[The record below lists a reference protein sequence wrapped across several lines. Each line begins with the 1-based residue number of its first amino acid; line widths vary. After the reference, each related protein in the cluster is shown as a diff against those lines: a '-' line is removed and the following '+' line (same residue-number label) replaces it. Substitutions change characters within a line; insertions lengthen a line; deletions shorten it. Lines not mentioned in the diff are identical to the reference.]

1 MNLLIK
7 SAIYFSFTLI
17 ASFFTVF
24 SLSAEGVDN
33 NNPANTR
40 LGYYPGD
47 YSQHK
52 VLGNSLPPTWRP
64 FNDQSPWNTP
74 IAKNPKIHKDSIAI
88 VTNMSELATK
98 AIVNK
103 KRTGVF
109 RFANTYVP
117 PIWVINSSNVQK
129 MRARSPYPFEIW
141 DDDFDGLTEKVMP
154 MEFDR
159 ITRTPLM
166 YGEDSPD
173 GHIIIVDPFTNLLY
187 EMSYFR
193 RGQEFHPDGTIN
205 CSTFNIWDLTG
216 TGVGDGNESKR
227 RWRARGS
234 RGSGFPAIAGLIRP
248 EEFEAG
254 EINHALMFAF
264 RKNRKG
270 VYLPPAA
277 RTDGKSNAP
286 NTPIEGMR
294 FQLDPDLTEADFDSW
309 GLSREGKIIAR
320 AMQRYGLYNGDN
332 GGSMALQAALLASS
346 PETSKKI
353 WNKKYKNFWKQPNKI
368 PVSYLRALDTGTPI
382 SKNPDDPD
390 SAGNGSTVIRPLI
403 LPVSGNFSKT
413 QEVTIRTATPGA
425 SIYYTTD
432 GSEPDTNSS
441 QYTKPLKLHATS
453 EIKAMAIKKG
463 MKNSAI
469 TRAPFR
475 LIPPE

>member
-1 MNLLIK
+1 MNIWTK
-7 SAIYFSFTLI
+7 SAKYFSITLI
-17 ASFFTVF
+17 ASFFPVF
-24 SLSAEGVDN
+24 SLFAGNVDN
-33 NNPANTR
+33 NSPANTR
-40 LGYYPGD
+40 LGFYPGD
-47 YSQHK
+47 YSEDK

-74 IAKNPKIHKDSIAI
+74 IAKNPKIHQDSFAI
-88 VTNMSELATK
+88 VANMSNQATQ
-98 AIVNK
+98 ATVNK

-109 RFANTYVP
+109 RFSNTYVP

-129 MRARSPYPFEIW
+129 MQARSPYPFEIW

-154 MEFDR
+154 MEFNKT
-159 ITRTPLM
+159 TRAPLM
-166 YGEDSPD
+166 YGEDAPD
-173 GHIIIVDPFTNLLY
+173 GHIIIVDPFTHLLY
-187 EMSYFR
+187 EMSHFR

-216 TGVGDGNESKR
+216 AGVGDGNESKR
-227 RWRARGS
+227 RWTARGS

-264 RKNRKG
+264 IENRKG

-277 RTDGKSNAP
+277 RTDGRSSAT

-294 FQLDPDLTEADFDSW
+294 FQLDPNLTDVDFDNW

-332 GGSMALQAALLASS
+332 GGSMTLQAALLASS
-346 PETSKKI
+346 PKTSKKI

-368 PVSYLRALDTGTPI
+368 PMSYLRALDTGTPI
-382 SKNPDDPD
+382 SQNGNDPN
-390 SAGNGSTVIRPLI
+390 SAGHGSTVIRPLI
-403 LPVSGNFSKT
+403 LPVSGSFWKT
-413 QEVTIRTATPGA
+413 QGVTIKTATPGA
-425 SIYYTTD
+425 SIFYTTD
-432 GSEPDTNSS
+432 GSEPSINSNR
-441 QYTKPLKLHATS
+441 YMKPLKLHSTT
-453 EIKAMAIKKG
+453 EIKAISIKKG

-475 LIPPE
+475 LKSPE